1 MRLDL
6 ASAPAYQALVARSG
20 QVVLAFGL
28 PAGILGAVLAVAW
41 LSSSTSTD
49 GLGPMRF
56 LPFSPRST
64 PGAPPPSLD
73 QTPPPT
79 TLEQISP
86 EQAELRN
93 ALIPYS
99 RAPLLTA
106 ARYIPTADG
115 ESVETALPCL
125 TRAIYYE
132 AAREPVAG
140 QRAVAQVIINRWAS
154 APFPKT
160 ICGVVEQGAPRPG
173 CQFTFECDG
182 SLAKRPDPTLLSEA
196 EAVARAALN
205 GYVASE
211 IGAATHYHADYV
223 VPVWATTMLKLTKI
237 GHHIFYRWPGARP
250 QILQAIAPDPL
261 QAPGDLPGDPGEALG
276 GALPPAASTASAPVE
291 DATPAATPPPN
302 PSDVTPAAAPKAPTH
317 ALVPEPT
324 TSAAPAITSSKPAQ
338 APRRAIPERSLRVG
352 PF

>member
-20 QVVLAFGL
+20 PVVLAFGL
-28 PAGILGAVLAVAW
+28 PAGLLGAVLAVAW

-73 QTPPPT
+73 QTLPPT

-99 RAPLLTA
+99 RASLLTA
-106 ARYIPTADG
+106 ARYISTADG
-115 ESVETALPCL
+115 EPVETALPCL

-160 ICGVVEQGAPRPG
+160 ICGVVDQGAPRPG

-182 SLAKRPDPTLLSEA
+182 SLARRPDPNLLLGS

-223 VPVWATTMLKLTKI
+223 VPNWATTMLKLTKI

-250 QILQAIAPDPL
+250 QILKALAPDAL
-261 QAPGDLPGDPGEALG
+261 Q
-276 GALPPAASTASAPVE
+276 PPAPEVAGTETVAEHPAMAIGPVEMPSVAAPPSEPRADTADVTAPNSPPSGTNTPTPFTSAP
-291 DATPAATPPPN
+291 
-302 PSDVTPAAAPKAPTH
+302 SAPKHAPDR
-317 ALVPEPT
+317 
-324 TSAAPAITSSKPAQ
+324 APAP
-338 APRRAIPERSLRVG
+338 PHRAIPERSLRTG
-352 PF
+352 PV

>member
-6 ASAPAYQALVARSG
+6 ATAPAYQAPVARSG

-28 PAGILGAVLAVAW
+28 PAGLLSAVLAVAW

-56 LPFSPRST
+56 LPFSPRSASG
-64 PGAPPPSLD
+64 PPPPSPD
-73 QTPPPT
+73 QTLPPT
-79 TLEQISP
+79 TLEQVSP
-86 EQAELRN
+86 AQAELRN

-106 ARYIPTADG
+106 ARYIPNSNG
-115 ESVETALPCL
+115 ESVEAALPCL

-140 QRAVAQVIINRWAS
+140 QHAVAQVIINRWAS

-160 ICGVVEQGAPRPG
+160 ICGVVEQGAPRLG

-182 SLAKRPDPTLLSEA
+182 SLAKRPDPTLLLEA
-196 EAVARAALN
+196 EAVARATLN

-223 VPVWATTMLKLTKI
+223 VPVW
-237 GHHIFYRWPGARP
+237 GHYHAQAHQDRSPHLLSLAR
-250 QILQAIAPDPL
+250 
-261 QAPGDLPGDPGEALG
+261 
-276 GALPPAASTASAPVE
+276 
-291 DATPAATPPPN
+291 
-302 PSDVTPAAAPKAPTH
+302 
-317 ALVPEPT
+317 
-324 TSAAPAITSSKPAQ
+324 SAAPEFASDRTRSPSAAGCAFRRTRRELQRKLTSERQPASGS
-338 APRRAIPERSLRVG
+338 R
-352 PF
+352 